1 MVNDWEQS
9 LTQCKQGHTSSMQRS
24 IVIQVEMMENVQE
37 IKRNYIEKT
46 ALPTRT
52 ERRKRE
58 LTRV

>member
-1 MVNDWEQS
+1 
-9 LTQCKQGHTSSMQRS
+9 MQRS